1 MNPQLPRPT
10 PSFMQRCLRTAATVA
25 VLAAVA
31 RRLNDEVER
40 TIGPIHCATD
50 RIAVR

>member
-1 MNPQLPRPT
+1 
-10 PSFMQRCLRTAATVA
+10 MQRCLRTAAA
-25 VLAAVA
+25 LAFLAAVT